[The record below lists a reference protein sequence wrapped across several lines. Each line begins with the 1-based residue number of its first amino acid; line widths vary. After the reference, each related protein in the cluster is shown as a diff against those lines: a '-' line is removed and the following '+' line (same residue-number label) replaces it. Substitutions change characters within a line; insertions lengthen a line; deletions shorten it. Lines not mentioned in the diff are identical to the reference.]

1 MDDRF
6 WLKAEVRQFPEADA
20 RAAGHGESSP
30 PALTRT
36 TMIYVGVKA
45 EIRAFTSGQSRAI
58 GGKVLPSKFL
68 RARTTMK
75 PFGTEFCDQFAIARY
90 ADGAWSKASIE
101 PLAPI
106 PLHPAAHVLHYAST
120 CFEGFK
126 AYRWSDGKGRIFRL
140 HDHVARMQRS
150 ATSLRLP
157 PPDADL
163 LAGMVIDAVHANI
176 DAIPEPPASL
186 YLRPTLIG
194 TVENIGAAAA
204 PSPEAVLY
212 VLCSPVGDYFAGG
225 ATALKLLIEDERART
240 TEQLGS
246 TKTGGNYAAA
256 LGPTLDAK
264 EKYGVDQVLFCPN
277 GDVQE
282 TGAANFLLISDDEIL
297 TKSLDTTFLHGMTRD
312 SILKL
317 GNELGYKISER
328 PFTVDE
334 LLEKIPTW
342 EACLSG
348 TAATLSPVGAVVYK
362 GEEIKVRD
370 GESGPNRKKLQTA
383 LQDIQYGNTE
393 DTHNWLTVVS

>member
-1 MDDRF
+1 M
-6 WLKAEVRQFPEADA
+6 KA
-20 RAAGHGESSP
+20 
-30 PALTRT
+30 
-36 TMIYVGVKA
+36 
-45 EIRAFTSGQSRAI
+45 
-58 GGKVLPSKFL
+58 
-68 RARTTMK
+68 
-75 PFGTEFCDQFAIARY
+75 FGTEFCDQFAIARY
-90 ADGAWSKASIE
+90 ADGAWGEASVQ
-101 PLAPI
+101 PTAPI
-106 PLHPAAHVLHYAST
+106 PMHPAAHVLHYASS

-150 ATSLRLP
+150 AKSLRLP
-157 PPDADL
+157 IPDADM
-163 LAGMVIDAVHANI
+163 LAQMVIDAVHANI

-186 YLRPTLIG
+186 YLRPTLVG
-194 TVENIGAAAA
+194 TLENIGAAAA
-204 PSPEAVLY
+204 PSSEALLY
-212 VLCSPVGDYFAGG
+212 ILCSPVGDYFAGG
-225 ATALKLLIEDERART
+225 AAALKLLVEDERWRT

-264 EKYGVDQVLFCPN
+264 EKYGTDQVLFCPG

-317 GNELGYKISER
+317 GAEMGYKISER

-334 LLEKIPTW
+334 LLDKVKTW

-348 TAATLSPVGAVVYK
+348 TAATLSPVGTLVYK
-362 GEEIKVRD
+362 GEEIPVRD
-370 GESGPNRKKLQTA
+370 GQPGPNRKKLQTA
-383 LQDIQYGNTE
+383 LQDIQYGNRE
-393 DTHNWLTVVS
+393 DTHGWLTVVS